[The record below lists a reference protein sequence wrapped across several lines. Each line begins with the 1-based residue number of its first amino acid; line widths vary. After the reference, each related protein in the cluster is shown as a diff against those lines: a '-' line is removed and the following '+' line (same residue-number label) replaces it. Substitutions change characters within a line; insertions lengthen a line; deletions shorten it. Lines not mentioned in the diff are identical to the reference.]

1 MRRQDKTGRAWRRA
15 RRGTAFA
22 MAAVLCL
29 SVSAAAPAAKAAGF
43 AKPKLAVK
51 KKTLYYNKKEKKTYT
66 LKLKTNKAAIKKTTW
81 KTSRKSVVAISK
93 KKKTSVKLTAKKKGT
108 ATVSATV
115 RYVPKGKWMVRT
127 LKLKCKIT
135 SKKAGSGGNTSTTPG
150 NTPKPVPKPTPPGK
164 TNPPAS
170 KDPASK
176 VSKVEIDR
184 PELLFASTEEGE
196 NTETLTAVVTDSQGN
211 ELEDQAVSWIS
222 DNKTAAAVDK
232 DGMVTA
238 KKEGVAHITAM
249 AGKVK
254 SAPCTVIVD
263 TTAPAVEGAVITD
276 YKTITIYFDEPME
289 GTPEVEASV
298 ASPDSPAGLADLLEA
313 EPVSFTPELSE
324 DGKKLALL
332 HDTPLPAA
340 IYNLAVSGL
349 TDHVGNELANGGKVS
364 VMKENSQPKEFI
376 FPVKEVPA
384 GKSET
389 AIRYA
394 IVDQYGEEMPDV
406 IGDLEA
412 EAAAADSGMPLEADV
427 QEQNRRIVLS
437 GAVGMLPEG
446 KKIRLTLSSESLGLR
461 QEISVEVVSPED
473 FDKPAGIDRINVS
486 SPAMES
492 GGSSSEPEFTLSV
505 RDTDNVFNLSSEVS
519 NKFGSSVESKV
530 VYVINETK
538 DNRDVV
544 EFIDTGES
552 GSKKTCIADSGT
564 AVRVKARKG
573 GRVTI
578 TAYLASD
585 DSLRKDITV
594 VIHATE
600 LERITVGELASGYN
614 RQAGE
619 AKVSLSPAGTGITA
633 KDLRCKI
640 LQGEER
646 IEDPERD
653 VYCFDDSITGE
664 IYVSIKTK
672 NDGLDT
678 PVKFRLYHEESG
690 IESSVVTYESSPIPV
705 VDAIQIE
712 PFGDRQVPVQE
723 QISTTYQLL
732 NRYGEDITAIAG
744 GSLVAEPAAG
754 SSKTTVSNVQAAGGK
769 LSLTGVKEGRATI
782 ILTYNNI
789 TASVNVGVTAKARV
803 NKVIFSEKTAELII
817 GRAGQYADIPV
828 SFENQHGGEME
839 LTLADITKELDCLY
853 NGAAMP
859 ASPKLKLTYLA
870 ADGNG
875 GYQLLDPDVLEDNGK
890 VVKAIRLELRN
901 SLTNADA
908 GTVRISFGSKK
919 EYEGFESG
927 QLSILIQEKSKLHS
941 LSFEKQTIIS
951 ATGSEV
957 VNTVIPKDQYGE
969 EWALTGSEKLE
980 FLVEKDNVTVGSG
993 SVSGGKTKIAYTP
1006 TEDGVYIVTAYVGND
1021 LESASVKASYTL
1033 TAGSA
1038 EEMVDSLSI
1047 DSEIKSGDSSHNVK
1061 EVDYIRFDEGS
1072 EGSILKLNLKAY
1084 DVSGKEIL
1092 LNDTSIDTDQ
1102 LNWSASGEGVGVLV
1116 PDKGYG
1122 KIKVMKSGS
1131 STTGTVTVDL
1141 DWTKKNIHAS
1151 IDIPVSC
1158 QAPKAKAGTYKI
1170 VQREQPEED
1179 ITNTTLPVSGSSF
1192 CQVKATDQYG
1202 DSMSYTDVFYSIFSM
1217 DTSVADVTQ
1226 TKDGGIVVWGNSE
1239 TEKTT
1244 QIKVNVTKEEILTF
1258 TVKARKAFQQTDV
1271 TTQWKTKAKGFAS
1284 EYYNKR
1290 GDGDV
1295 ISVKPE
1301 KMDICYFAIPFEMP
1315 ARNSGAAQTTPQ
1327 VERVLYDE
1335 EPLSSDSIKVSI
1347 GKNAF
1352 LELPDYEFKDNK
1364 LLISYVF
1371 AALHNTNAANKMVFE
1386 VEFDNG
1392 STYAAVLKVRDI
1404 QEGLFCNGVKAAAGN
1419 AATVEIAAPAVQGD
1433 KVEKCEL
1440 VMKEGSK
1447 SGWNHMILLS
1457 FSQPSEYY
1465 FTRKV
1470 VDGKISYGFTEPD
1483 GDKGEL
1489 GYYPYR
1495 YSDGNTERT
1504 MQYTV
1509 AAADRH
1515 GAAEIEIHQSDDK
1528 VQAGGIN
1535 E

>member
-29 SVSAAAPAAKAAGF
+29 SVSAAAPAVKAAGF

-176 VSKVEIDR
+176 VFKVEIDR
-184 PELLFASTEEGE
+184 PELLFASTEDGE

-222 DNKTAAAVDK
+222 DNKTAAAVDN

-298 ASPDSPAGLADLLEA
+298 VSPDSPAGLADLLEA

-324 DGKKLALL
+324 DGKKLALF

-364 VMKENSQPKEFI
+364 VMKENSRPKEFI

-492 GGSSSEPEFTLSV
+492 GGSSSKPEFTLSV
-505 RDTDNVFNLSSEVS
+505 RDTDNVFTLSSEVS

-552 GSKKTCIADSGT
+552 GSKKTCIADSST
-564 AVRVKARKG
+564 VVRVKARKG

-789 TASVNVGVTAKARV
+789 TASVDVGVTAKAHV

-817 GRAGQYADIPV
+817 GRTGQHADIPV

-859 ASPKLKLTYLA
+859 ASPKLGLTYLA

-875 GYQLLDPDVLEDNGK
+875 GYQTLSSTQGDAEK
-890 VVKAIRLELRN
+890 VVKAVRLKLTDGT
-901 SLTNADA
+901 TNADA

-941 LSFEKQTIIS
+941 LSFEKQTVIS
-951 ATGSEV
+951 ATGNEV

-969 EWALTGSEKLE
+969 EWALTGSEQLE
-980 FLVEKDNVTVGSG
+980 FLVEKDDVTVDEG
-993 SVSGGKTKIAYTP
+993 SVSSGQREIAYTP
-1006 TEDGVYIVTAYVGND
+1006 TEDGVYIVTAYVGSD

-1033 TAGSA
+1033 TAGNA
-1038 EEMVDSLSI
+1038 AEMVDSISI
-1047 DSEIKSGDSSHNVK
+1047 DSEIKSGDRSHNVK

-1072 EGSILKLNLKAY
+1072 GGSILELNLKAY
-1084 DVSGKEIL
+1084 DESDKEIL
-1092 LNDTSIDTDQ
+1092 LNDTSIDANQ
-1102 LNWSASGEGVGVLV
+1102 VNWSASGEGVDVLV
-1116 PDKGYG
+1116 SNPRNG
-1122 KIKVMKSGS
+1122 KIRVMKSGS
-1131 STTGTVTVDL
+1131 STTGTVTVDF
-1141 DWTKKNIHAS
+1141 DWTMKNIHAS

-1202 DSMSYTDVFYSIFSM
+1202 DPMSYADGFYSIFSM

-1271 TTQWKTKAKGFAS
+1271 TTQWKTKAKGFAD
-1284 EYYNKR
+1284 EYYNKH
-1290 GDGDV
+1290 GDGEE
-1295 ISVKPE
+1295 ISVGPE

-1315 ARNSGAAQTTPQ
+1315 ARNSGAAQITPQ

-1352 LELPDYEFKDNK
+1352 LGLPDYEFKDNK

-1386 VEFDNG
+1386 VKFNNG

-1404 QEGLFCNGVKAAAGN
+1404 QEGLFCNGVKAAAGD
-1419 AATVEIAAPAVQGD
+1419 AATVEIAAPAVQGE

-1440 VMKEGSK
+1440 IMKQDSK
-1447 SGWNHMILLS
+1447 TGWNHMIFLS
-1457 FSQPSEYY
+1457 FSQLSEYY

-1470 VDGKISYGFTEPD
+1470 VNGKISYGFTEPD
-1483 GDKGEL
+1483 GDDGEL

-1515 GAAEIEIHQSDDK
+1515 GAAEIEIHQSDEK

>member
-170 KDPASK
+170 NDPASK

-222 DNKTAAAVDK
+222 DNKTAAAVDN

-324 DGKKLALL
+324 DGKKLALF

-364 VMKENSQPKEFI
+364 VMKENSRPKEFI

-394 IVDQYGEEMPDV
+394 IVDQYGEEMADV

-473 FDKPAGIDRINVS
+473 FDKPAGIDRIHVS
-486 SPAMES
+486 SPGMGS

-505 RDTDNVFNLSSEVS
+505 RDTDNVFTLSSEVS

-552 GSKKTCIADSGT
+552 GSKRTCIADSGT

-573 GRVTI
+573 GRVRI

-672 NDGLDT
+672 SDGLDT

-789 TASVNVGVTAKARV
+789 TASVDVGVTAKAHV

-817 GRAGQYADIPV
+817 GRTGQHADIPV
-828 SFENQHGGEME
+828 SFQNQHGGEME
-839 LTLADITKELDCLY
+839 LTLADIAKELDCLY

-859 ASPKLKLTYLA
+859 ASPKLELTYLA

-875 GYQLLDPDVLEDNGK
+875 GYQTLSSTPGDAEK
-890 VVKAIRLELRN
+890 VVKAVRLKLTDGT
-901 SLTNADA
+901 TNADA

-927 QLSILIQEKSKLHS
+927 QLSILIQEKSKLYS
-941 LSFEKQTIIS
+941 LSFEKQTVIS
-951 ATGSEV
+951 ATGNEV

-969 EWALTGSEKLE
+969 EWALTGSEQLK
-980 FLVEKDNVTVGSG
+980 FLVEKDDVTVDEG
-993 SVSGGKTKIAYTP
+993 SVSGGQTEIAYTP
-1006 TEDGVYIVTAYVGND
+1006 AEDGVYIVTAYVGSD

-1033 TAGSA
+1033 TAGNA
-1038 EEMVDSLSI
+1038 AEMVDSISI
-1047 DSEIKSGDSSHNVK
+1047 DSEIKSGDRSHNVK
-1061 EVDYIRFDEGS
+1061 EVDYIRFDEGPG
-1072 EGSILKLNLKAY
+1072 GSTLELNLKAY
-1084 DVSGKEIL
+1084 DKSDKEIL
-1092 LNDTSIDTDQ
+1092 LNDTSIDMDQ
-1102 LNWSASGEGVGVLV
+1102 VNWSASGEGVDVLV
-1116 PDKGYG
+1116 SDKGCG
-1122 KIKVMKSGS
+1122 KIQVMKSGS
-1131 STTGTVTVDL
+1131 STTGTVTVDF
-1141 DWTKKNIHAS
+1141 DWPKKNIHAS

-1202 DSMSYTDVFYSIFSM
+1202 DPMSYADGFYSIFSM

-1226 TKDGGIVVWGNSE
+1226 TKNGGIVVWGNSE

-1271 TTQWKTKAKGFAS
+1271 TTQWKTKAKGFAD
-1284 EYYNKR
+1284 EYYNKH
-1290 GDGDV
+1290 GDGEE
-1295 ISVKPE
+1295 ISVEPE

-1315 ARNSGAAQTTPQ
+1315 AQTTPQ
-1327 VERVLYDE
+1327 VDRVLYNGE
-1335 EPLSSDSIKVSI
+1335 ILSSDPIKVSI

-1352 LELPDYEFKDNK
+1352 LKLPDYEFKDNK

-1404 QEGLFCNGVKAAAGN
+1404 QEGLFCNGVKAAAGDD
-1419 AATVEIAAPAVQGD
+1419 ATVEIAAPAVQGE

-1440 VMKEGSK
+1440 IMKADSATAGI
-1447 SGWNHMILLS
+1447 WNHMILLS
-1457 FSQPSEYY
+1457 FSKPSEYY

-1483 GDKGEL
+1483 GDDGEL

-1495 YSDGNTERT
+1495 YSNGNTERT

-1515 GAAEIEIHQSDDK
+1515 GAAEIEIHQSDEK